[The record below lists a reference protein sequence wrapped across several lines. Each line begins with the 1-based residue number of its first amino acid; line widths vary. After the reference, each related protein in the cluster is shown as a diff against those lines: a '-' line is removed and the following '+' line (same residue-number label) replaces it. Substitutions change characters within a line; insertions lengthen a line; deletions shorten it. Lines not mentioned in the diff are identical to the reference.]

1 MKMLPRRS
9 LIWIALL
16 FSLGFQSCIS
26 HEELI
31 NFKKEGESISIAPMQ
46 IAQQNPLKIQ
56 ENDLLRIQVHSFDPI
71 AAAPF
76 NVEDP
81 QNNNMQMLLQ
91 GASGGNYPLELFM
104 GYLVDQNGFIDFPVL
119 GPVEVKG
126 LTIEEAKAKIHA
138 LLLPYLKEPVVNMR
152 FLNLKI
158 TVLGEVGLPGVH
170 RLSNKRV
177 TLLEALGM
185 AGDLT
190 DYANRNNILI
200 IREEN
205 GTRTY
210 TRIDL
215 QTDEFFNSPYFY
227 MQQNDLIYV
236 EPIRARIATVADPA
250 QRIITYTTGV
260 ISIAT
265 LIIALV
271 VR

>member
-1 MKMLPRRS
+1 MGKLNQV
-9 LIWIALL
+9 IALFGIL
-16 FSLGFQSCIS
+16 FALSFQSCIS
-26 HEELI
+26 HQELV
-31 NFKKEGESISIAPMQ
+31 NFKKEGEAISIAPMQ
-46 IAQQNPLKIQ
+46 IAQQNPLTIQ

-76 NVEDP
+76 NIEGQDAG
-81 QNNNMQMLLQ
+81 NLQMIAQ
-91 GASGGNYPLELFM
+91 SGVGGNYPPELFM
-104 GYLVDQNGFIDFPVL
+104 GYLVDMNGFIDFPVL
-119 GPVEVKG
+119 GRIEVKG
-126 LTIEEAKAKIHA
+126 LSLEEAKDKIRG
-138 LLLPYLKEPVVNMR
+138 LLTPYLKEPVVNMR

-158 TVLGEVGLPGVH
+158 TVLGEVGVPGVH

-190 DYANRNNILI
+190 DYANRTNILV
-200 IREEN
+200 IREEE
-205 GTRTY
+205 GQRTY
-210 TRIDL
+210 ARIDL
-215 QTDEFFNSPYFY
+215 QTEDFFTSPYFY

-236 EPIRARIATVADPA
+236 EPIRARVATVADPA
-250 QRIITYTTGV
+250 QRIITYSTGV